1 MVLFSKSHFFSGS
14 GTNAAGYSW
23 AMSSN
28 CHLDEANGY
37 DFPDGYA
44 YLVTETYPWVPNGFM
59 GSEKTTIC
67 YLDGSSSG
75 GGGGGPP
82 GNGGGGGSGQRP
94 PPGGSGQRPPPG
106 GSGQR
111 PPPGGSGQRPPPGG
125 SGQRPPPGK

>member
-1 MVLFSKSHFFSGS
+1 MTLDSKSHFFSGS

-37 DFPDGYA
+37 DFPEGYA
-44 YLVTETYPWVPNGFM
+44 YLITETYPWVPNGFM

-75 GGGGGPP
+75 GGGGPP
-82 GNGGGGGSGQRP
+82 GNGGGGSGQRP

-111 PPPGGSGQRPPPGG
+111 PPPGGSGQRPPPG
-125 SGQRPPPGK
+125 K

>member
-1 MVLFSKSHFFSGS
+1 
-14 GTNAAGYSW
+14 
-23 AMSSN
+23 MSSN

-37 DFPDGYA
+37 DFPEGYA
-44 YLVTETYPWVPNGFM
+44 YLITETYPWVPNGFM

-75 GGGGGPP
+75 G
-82 GNGGGGGSGQRP
+82 GGGGGSGQRP

-111 PPPGGSGQRPPPGG
+111 PPPGGSGQRPPPG
-125 SGQRPPPGK
+125 K